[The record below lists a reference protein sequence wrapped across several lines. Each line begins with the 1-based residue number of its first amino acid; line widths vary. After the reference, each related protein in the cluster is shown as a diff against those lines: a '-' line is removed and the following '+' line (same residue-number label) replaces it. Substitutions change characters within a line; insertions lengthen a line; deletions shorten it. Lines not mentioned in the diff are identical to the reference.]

1 VRSFTL
7 NTRAPWDEEL
17 SSSRPGATA
26 VAGDDWF
33 DALFAPVPVPEGPS
47 AIWQAPARPAPAPGA
62 GPGEGQDRPR
72 GLASQLPRFLAIGVA
87 STLAYLVL
95 YWVLRGFMPALAANA
110 LSLLV
115 TAVANTSANRRLT
128 FGVRGSAG
136 AARQQVQGL
145 IAFGAGLAL
154 SSGALAGLHAVS
166 GTPGRTVELAVLVVA
181 NLVATMLRFVLYR
194 LWVFGA
200 PAAAGA

>member
-1 VRSFTL
+1 L
-7 NTRAPWDEEL
+7 NTRAPWADEL
-17 SSSRPGATA
+17 PGPGATA

-33 DALFAPVPVPEGPS
+33 DALFAPVPEPEGPS
-47 AIWQAPARPAPAPGA
+47 AIWQAPARPAPVVATAGAAPVA
-62 GPGEGQDRPR
+62 VPEPAR
-72 GLASQLPRFLAIGVA
+72 GLTSQLPRFLAIGVA

-136 AARQQVQGL
+136 AAKQQVQGL

-154 SSGALAGLHAVS
+154 SSGALAVLHAVS
-166 GTPGRTVELAVLVVA
+166 GSPGRTVELAVLIVA

-194 LWVFGA
+194 LWVFGGA
-200 PAAAGA
+200 ATPAAV